1 MRELDRITAR
11 RGELDTLA
19 EELAKRLRVVR
30 AERDRAEAAAAVRPA
45 PAQVAGRVVLLIP
58 HRSETGDE
66 AALPA
71 DYRKILAILRTGKL
85 QGNTIMVITS
95 EVITTRERERNAAM
109 SEHSHLETSTPGSSW
124 ALVTGSTSGIGR
136 ATAAGLAQDG
146 YSVIVTGRDRERAA
160 ETRRSIEAAG
170 GRAIDLVADLGD
182 PAAVRGLVE
191 QIRDAI
197 DGPLDVLVHNA
208 GGGGFAPTE
217 STPEEMFDAA
227 FNVHA
232 KAPFILTGAFAPAM
246 AERGRGAIVNVGS
259 LSTSMAAAGTCAFQA
274 SKAALSMMTRSW
286 TAEYGPRGVRV
297 NSVDPGFILTPVNE
311 GIRDMYGT
319 YLASLPAGRGGDPED
334 VANAVRFLVSPRASY
349 VNGTTL
355 TVDGGKTAVVA
366 M

>member
-1 MRELDRITAR
+1 
-11 RGELDTLA
+11 
-19 EELAKRLRVVR
+19 
-30 AERDRAEAAAAVRPA
+30 
-45 PAQVAGRVVLLIP
+45 
-58 HRSETGDE
+58 
-66 AALPA
+66 
-71 DYRKILAILRTGKL
+71 
-85 QGNTIMVITS
+85 
-95 EVITTRERERNAAM
+95 M
-109 SEHSHLETSTPGSSW
+109 SEHNHLETSTPGALW

-160 ETRRSIEAAG
+160 ETRRSIEAEG
-170 GRAIDLVADLGD
+170 GRAVDLVADLGD

-191 QIRDAI
+191 RIRDAI

-217 STPEEMFDAA
+217 STPEEMYDAA

-297 NSVDPGFILTPVNE
+297 NSVDPGFIITPVNE

-319 YLASLPAGRGGDPED
+319 YLASLPAGRGGDPEE
-334 VANAVRFLVSPRASY
+334 VANAVRFLVSPKASY
-349 VNGTTL
+349 INGTTL